1 MQGTIE
7 WLKERQK
14 GIGGSD
20 VAAILGL
27 NEFSTALDVYEQ
39 KIAENP
45 VEIEENPKM
54 KAGKRM
60 EATIAKWYAEENNR
74 KVQRRN
80 DIIWHKT
87 IPYLFVSLDR
97 MIVMQ
102 DEMTPGILECKN
114 TTSLYF
120 KSWDPL
126 SDYVM
131 MQVQHQLDVTGWA
144 WAVVAVL
151 VDGWD
156 FRLIPVE
163 PDPKLIAEKNKI
175 LANFWTNN
183 VLKRI
188 PPEPMSES
196 DIKKLYPEI
205 KQGEVLEV
213 TEDAY
218 RLSRYLLDVKAV
230 IKESEEKEK
239 KLSTALKLIL
249 LDKEIAT
256 YQNKVIFTWKQQ
268 KSHEGIDKS
277 ALENLYPDAYEACKI
292 TVPGNRLLL
301 PKGGK
306 M

>member
-1 MQGTIE
+1 MQGTE
-7 WLKERQK
+7 QWLRERQQ

-27 NEFSTALDVYEQ
+27 NKFSTALDVYEQ

-45 VEIEENPKM
+45 IEIEENPKM
-54 KAGKRM
+54 TSGKWAEPM
-60 EATIAKWYAEENNR
+60 IATRFAKENNR
-74 KVQRRN
+74 KVARRN

-114 TTSLYF
+114 TTSRNF
-120 KSWDPL
+120 QSWDPL

-131 MQVQHQLDVTGWA
+131 MQVQHQLDVTGWS
-144 WAVVAVL
+144 WAIVAVL

-175 LANFWTNN
+175 LGNFWTNN

-188 PPEPMSES
+188 PPEPMSEE
-196 DIKKLYPEI
+196 DIKKLYP
-205 KQGEVLEV
+205 QVQAGEALEV
-213 TEDAY
+213 TEEAY
-218 RLSRYLLDVKAV
+218 NSSRRLIEVKDK
-230 IKESEEKEK
+230 IKVLKEQETD
-239 KLSTALKLIL
+239 LSLSLKLL
-249 LDKEIAT
+249 LKDKEIGMYKGKT
-256 YQNKVIFTWKQQ
+256 IFAWKHQ
-268 KSHEGIDKS
+268 KFLNIAK
-277 ALENLYPDAYEACKI
+277 
-292 TVPGNRLLL
+292 
-301 PKGGK
+301 
-306 M
+306 